1 MMEGQEFKPITTQ
14 TELNEVLSS
23 RLKRE
28 RTTTNRKRA
37 AELQDVIDQV
47 DALADYLRDLQRRW
61 TDGST

>member
-14 TELNEVLSS
+14 TDLNEVLSS

-37 AELQDVIDQV
+37 TELQNAIDQV
-47 DALADYLRDLQRRW
+47 DALAEYLRNLQNRW
-61 TDGST
+61 TDESR

>member
-1 MMEGQEFKPITTQ
+1 MFEPIMKQ
-14 TELNEVLSS
+14 TELDELIQP

-28 RTTTNRKRA
+28 RATTNRKRA
-37 AELQDVIDQV
+37 TELQDAINQV

>member
-14 TELNEVLSS
+14 TELNEALSS

-28 RTTTNRKRA
+28 RTTTNQKLA
-37 AELQDVIDQV
+37 TELQDAIDQV

>member
-1 MMEGQEFKPITTQ
+1 MMEGQEFKTLTTQ
-14 TELNEVLSS
+14 TELNELLSS

-37 AELQDVIDQV
+37 TELQDVIDQV
-47 DALADYLRDLQRRW
+47 DALAKYLRDLQRRW